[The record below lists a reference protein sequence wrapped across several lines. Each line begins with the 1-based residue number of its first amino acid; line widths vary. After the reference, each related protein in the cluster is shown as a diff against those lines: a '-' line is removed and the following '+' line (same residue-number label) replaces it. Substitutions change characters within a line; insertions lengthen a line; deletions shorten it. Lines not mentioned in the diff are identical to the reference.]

1 MFAFKKNYFLLIES
15 TKDLDLKK
23 DKNVVNLLLF
33 IGIIKK
39 RKNIKIN

>member
-23 DKNVVNLLLF
+23 
-33 IGIIKK
+33 IKK
-39 RKNIKIN
+39 RSKFIIIYRNNSKKEEISKN